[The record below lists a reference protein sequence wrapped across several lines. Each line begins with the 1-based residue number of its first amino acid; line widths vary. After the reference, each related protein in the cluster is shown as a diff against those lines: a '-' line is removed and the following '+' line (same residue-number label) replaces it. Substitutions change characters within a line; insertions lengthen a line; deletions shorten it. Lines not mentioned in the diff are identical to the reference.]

1 MTGRE
6 RTHIQRISPIID
18 GFCWYCQQWSPLV
31 PTKDPT
37 SLSLCLYLWIL
48 FPGVVVCVSK
58 RLPRLVGFGT
68 TVGFGFF
75 ERDPEAI
82 VCIARHICD
91 LRSPRRETLLLPT
104 YEYHSNRTDII
115 IRAGKT
121 KKETEN
127 SYSLL
132 DISRLYDDGYYY
144 YYTNYATPYI
154 RSQRIQHFLVVG
166 VSLLWDPRIGPHHR
180 PVVVAILLLGV
191 NNALWTIP
199 KICS

>member
-1 MTGRE
+1 M
-6 RTHIQRISPIID
+6 
-18 GFCWYCQQWSPLV
+18 
-31 PTKDPT
+31 
-37 SLSLCLYLWIL
+37 
-48 FPGVVVCVSK
+48 CVSK
-58 RLPRLVGFGT
+58 RLPRFVGFGYYCWIRFLRKRP
-68 TVGFGFF
+68 GGNCLYPQL
-75 ERDPEAI
+75 R
-82 VCIARHICD
+82 
-91 LRSPRRETLLLPT
+91 LRSPRRETLLPT

-115 IRAGKT
+115 IQGET

-132 DISRLYDDGYYY
+132 DISRLYDDDYDYDY
-144 YYTNYATPYI
+144 DYYTNYATPYI